1 MSLLPLATELTQS
14 ILISYRK
21 TLSNAITTDSCLI
34 YAHQIKIQLRRTE
47 DDIPDWL
54 NAVTQIH
61 RLWQWTGLPWD
72 KSEYA
77 KNIQVITSYEAKET
91 SEIDLK
97 KTCCEHKNLYL
108 TIKLS
113 KDNGFFKSYF
123 L

>member
-21 TLSNAITTDSCLI
+21 TLTNAITTDSCLI

-61 RLWQWTGLPWD
+61 RLWQWTDLPWD

-77 KNIQVITSYEAKET
+77 KNIQVITSYEVIET

-97 KTCCEHKNLYL
+97 KNVLRA
-108 TIKLS
+108 
-113 KDNGFFKSYF
+113 
-123 L
+123 